1 MAFTERV
8 HAFIAAR
15 FHTRLT
21 ETFGERGR
29 KAFVHGTQ
37 YYAEQ
42 RGRRMAQR
50 AIRDGMELDYGTY
63 LQYGEWVNTPE
74 IIEEG
79 ISNYRE
85 LVEREPDY
93 TLHIHRC
100 PWHTQ
105 FKEMGLQEA
114 GHEYCKHL
122 DNSICRGFNPYI
134 TYLVPQSLHKSEYCI
149 HCIKNAGIE
158 EGKAYPKKE
167 EYLLPFEYH
176 CAHSYWAYTEV
187 TEAIFGAEG
196 RALTAAVLK
205 DIADEYGS
213 DMADKL
219 MEYKDV
225 NFNVCE

>member
-15 FHTRLT
+15 FHTRLI

-50 AIRDGMELDYGTY
+50 AIRDGMELDYPTY

-79 ISNYRE
+79 IANRRE
-85 LVEREPDY
+85 PVAISPDY
-93 TLHIHRC
+93 TLHIHCC

-105 FKEMGLQEA
+105 FKEKQ
-114 GHEYCKHL
+114 
-122 DNSICRGFNPYI
+122 N
-134 TYLVPQSLHKSEYCI
+134 
-149 HCIKNAGIE
+149 
-158 EGKAYPKKE
+158 
-167 EYLLPFEYH
+167 
-176 CAHSYWAYTEV
+176 
-187 TEAIFGAEG
+187 
-196 RALTAAVLK
+196 
-205 DIADEYGS
+205 
-213 DMADKL
+213 
-219 MEYKDV
+219 ME
-225 NFNVCE
+225 NI